1 MQRSLVVAVSLLASG
16 QLLAANELQTVK
28 VSGAT
33 STSLAR
39 ELPVGAVILD
49 RHTLN
54 SLPASD
60 LSEVL
65 DTVGGLQASQ
75 LYGINGSGASLDML
89 GFGAT
94 GNQNTLILLNG
105 RRLSG
110 IDLGSPNLTGIPLA
124 AIERIEILPGA
135 GAALYGNGATGGTIN
150 IVTRQRY
157 EQSAGLEVSSGS
169 YNALGGQF
177 HATGK
182 RDRISGALAS
192 QSLISDGYRDNNDT
206 RNHSVFGDLRYQ
218 GEGFQAYFT
227 ATGEQQSLGLPGGRT
242 IDASQNQFRDDPQG
256 TSTPLDEAEQDNYWL
271 MPGIRIALGDQSA
284 LTLDVSRRR
293 QHQDFDYVSSSSFG
307 DTRVDS
313 YSVTPKLEG
322 QSATGSAVHNWTL
335 GVDLYEYDY
344 RSITSFG
351 NRDLEQSQRAWY
363 IHDLISLTPK
373 FSISAGARK
382 LDSTLSGEGANKD
395 QDGEMYEGGLR
406 YTFTGNLALF
416 AGAQRSVRIANL
428 DELSPFNP
436 PVDPQTGKTYT
447 VGASWSQG
455 FQYSTLTL
463 WRSEIDNEILFD
475 PATFTNR
482 NLDDPTVH
490 KGISINSRWQ
500 VDKDLTFTANAS
512 AQQARFDGGQYSGND
527 VPLVPEHTM
536 ALIADWQA
544 LRWLSAQLSHR
555 YVGDRHYDG
564 DLANRYIKLDHYRT
578 TDLQL
583 TAHYRGLYLRAGA
596 YNLENH
602 QVADYGNYNATANSA
617 TLYPLPE
624 RHYRIAVGFEL

>member
-75 LYGINGSGASLDML
+75 LYGINGSGASLDLL

-157 EQSAGLEVSSGS
+157 EQSAGLEVSGGS

-177 HATGK
+177 HATGN
-182 RDRISGALAS
+182 RGRISGALAS

-256 TSTPLDEAEQDNYWL
+256 TSTPQDEAEQDNYWL

>member
-75 LYGINGSGASLDML
+75 LYGINGSGASLDLL

-157 EQSAGLEVSSGS
+157 EQSAGLEVSGGS

-177 HATGK
+177 HATGNS
-182 RDRISGALAS
+182 DRISGALAS

-256 TSTPLDEAEQDNYWL
+256 TSTPQDEAEQDNYWL

-395 QDGEMYEGGLR
+395 QEGEMYEGGLR

>member
-75 LYGINGSGASLDML
+75 LYGINGSGASLDLL

-271 MPGIRIALGDQSA
+271 MPGIRVALGDQSA

-564 DLANRYIKLDHYRT
+564 DLANQYTKLEHYRT

-583 TAHYRGLYLRAGA
+583 TARYRGLYLRAGA

-602 QVADYGNYNATANSA
+602 QVADYGNYNATTNSA